1 MASPS
6 ASLAARLSRACLRR
20 SVRPRV
26 NGEAG
31 AEAAARA
38 LDLRWPWPPAGAAE
52 ADPET
57 AGEWIRARSARGR
70 LLYLHGGAFMAG
82 SPRLYRSTARFFAKA
97 GFDVFTPAYRLA
109 PEHRFPAALDDV
121 TAAYQRLA
129 AHGPPALAGD
139 SAGGGLALALMLR
152 LRARGLPLPRAAAL
166 FSPWTDLS
174 ASGASARDNEGKDPI
189 FTRRALRLA
198 ARQYLGEASLR
209 DTEASPLFGDLTG
222 LPPIL
227 VHVGEDELL
236 LDDSRRL
243 AERAAA
249 AGTAVELTIFPGVP
263 HGWQLGA
270 AFMPEAR
277 QSLREAAA
285 FLARFATG

>member
-1 MASPS
+1 MASLS
-6 ASLAARLSRACLRR
+6 ARLSRASLRR
-20 SVRPRV
+20 YVRPRV

-38 LDLRWPWPPAGAAE
+38 LNLRWPWPPAGAAE
-52 ADPET
+52 ADPEIP
-57 AGEWIRARSARGR
+57 GEWIRARSAEAT

-82 SPRLYRSTARFFAKA
+82 APRLYRSTARYFAKA

-121 TAAYQRLA
+121 AAAYEGLA
-129 AHGPPALAGD
+129 ARRPLVIAGD
-139 SAGGGLALALMLR
+139 SAGGGLALSLMLR

-174 ASGASARDNEGKDPI
+174 ASGASARANEGKDPI

-198 ARQYLGEASLR
+198 ARQYLGEASVR
-209 DTEASPLFGDLTG
+209 DPEASPLLGDLSG
-222 LPPIL
+222 LPPLLI
-227 VHVGEDELL
+227 HVGEDELL

-243 AERAAA
+243 AERAMA
-249 AGTAVELTIFPGVP
+249 AGTAVELTIFPVVP

-277 QSLREAAA
+277 RSLREASE
-285 FLARFATG
+285 FFARYATG

>member
-1 MASPS
+1 MASFS
-6 ASLAARLSRACLRR
+6 ARLSRAYLRR
-20 SVRPRV
+20 YVRPLV
-26 NGEAG
+26 CGDEGAAAA
-31 AEAAARA
+31 AEA
-38 LDLRWPWPPAGAAE
+38 LNLRWPWPPAGVAE
-52 ADPET
+52 ADPEIP
-57 AGEWIRARSARGR
+57 GEWLRAKSPRRAT

-82 SPRLYRSTARFFAKA
+82 SPRLYRSSARFFVKA
-97 GFDVFTPAYRLA
+97 GFDVFTPTYRLA

-121 TAAYQRLA
+121 AAAYERLSA
-129 AHGPPALAGD
+129 RGPLTLAGD
-139 SAGGGLALALMLR
+139 SAGGGLVVALMLR

-174 ASGASARDNEGKDPI
+174 AGGASVRANEGKDPI

-198 ARQYLGEASLR
+198 ARQYLGEASVR
-209 DTEASPLFGDLTG
+209 DPEASPLFGDLSG
-222 LPPIL
+222 LPPMI

-243 AERAAA
+243 AEHAAA
-249 AGTAVELTIFPGVP
+249 AGTAVELRIFTAVP

-277 QSLREAAA
+277 ESLREAAG
-285 FLARFATG
+285 FLARFAEA